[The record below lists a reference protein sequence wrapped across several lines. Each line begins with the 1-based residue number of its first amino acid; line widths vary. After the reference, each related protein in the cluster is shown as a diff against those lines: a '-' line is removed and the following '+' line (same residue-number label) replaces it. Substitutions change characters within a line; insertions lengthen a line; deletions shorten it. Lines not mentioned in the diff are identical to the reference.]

1 MDHLNFL
8 LSLLGQPLILVLG
21 LRWTFASKA
30 ACSGVGWPSV
40 PKFYTR
46 SKGTSV
52 ADGGIDRD
60 VLGDL
65 LAP

>member
-1 MDHLNFL
+1 M
-8 LSLLGQPLILVLG
+8 
-21 LRWTFASKA
+21 
-30 ACSGVGWPSV
+30 

-52 ADGGIDRD
+52 ADGGMDRD

-65 LAP
+65 LAA